1 MDLNHL
7 GPVSE
12 SGPSDIVDL
21 GCKKFPLR
29 HPQGTFSFLE
39 TTYNMAIMFRAKE
52 APKAAPKG
60 TTSL

>member
-1 MDLNHL
+1 MDLKHL
-7 GPVSE
+7 VPVLE

-21 GCKKFPLR
+21 GCKKFSLC
-29 HPQGTFSFLE
+29 HPQGTFPFLE
-39 TTYNMAIMFRAKE
+39 TTYNVAIMLRAKE